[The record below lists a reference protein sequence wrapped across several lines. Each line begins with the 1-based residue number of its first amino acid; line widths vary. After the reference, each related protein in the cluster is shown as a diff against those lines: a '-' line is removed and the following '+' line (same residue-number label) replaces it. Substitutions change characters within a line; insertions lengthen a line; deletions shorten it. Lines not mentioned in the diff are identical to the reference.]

1 MTLAEILQFI
11 SAACAVIGGGTAVIV
26 ARRAQRW
33 RDTDE
38 AKGLIDRVDECESRL
53 DKLDTATSNLVT
65 KQDLARVEGEVK
77 GLCKQIDDQV
87 VPGLNRIEGFF
98 IAAGVDRVKP

>member
-1 MTLAEILQFI
+1 MTLAETLQFV
-11 SAACAVIGGGTAVIV
+11 SAACAIVACLTAVIV

-38 AKGLIDRVDECESRL
+38 AKGLIERVDECESRL
-53 DKLDTATSNLVT
+53 DQLETATRNLVT
-65 KQDLARVEGEVK
+65 KEDLARVEGEVK

-98 IAAGVDRVKP
+98 IAAGVERVKP